1 MSVINYQGEF
11 NKQLN
16 VNISLVRDCIDDG
29 DYVLKI
35 KNHAERYNR
44 TTKEIRDKIM
54 TDDMYAEIFAKDP
67 GKQNIFEKL
76 ASQYISELDL
86 VSDFVNL
93 PNSAK
98 IFVVDGL
105 VVNKRQN
112 DVKSVDFMFRV
123 GEKKIYA
130 SHKYIKANGGAQ
142 DNQYNDVRNYL
153 KNCKKI
159 DGGDVYFIAI
169 CDGPYFANKIE
180 LLNNEFG
187 SSNIKVMTI
196 DGVVDFVKT
205 ISEK

>member
-16 VNISLVRDCIDDG
+16 VNISLVRDCIDDV

-86 VSDFVNL
+86 VLDFVNL

-123 GEKKIYA
+123 GEKKI
-130 SHKYIKANGGAQ
+130 
-142 DNQYNDVRNYL
+142 
-153 KNCKKI
+153 
-159 DGGDVYFIAI
+159 
-169 CDGPYFANKIE
+169 
-180 LLNNEFG
+180 
-187 SSNIKVMTI
+187 
-196 DGVVDFVKT
+196 
-205 ISEK
+205 